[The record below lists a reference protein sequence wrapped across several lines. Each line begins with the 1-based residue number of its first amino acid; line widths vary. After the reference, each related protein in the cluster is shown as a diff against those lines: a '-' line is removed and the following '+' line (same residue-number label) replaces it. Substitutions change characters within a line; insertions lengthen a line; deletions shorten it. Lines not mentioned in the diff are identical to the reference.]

1 MKGLCVVGGFG
12 ERDEVRVKRKQRR
25 KKSIKYRVKSNQ

>member
-12 ERDEVRVKRKQRR
+12 ERDEVWVKRKQRR
-25 KKSIKYRVKSNQ
+25 RIKSIKISGQK